1 MRHQRFLPVESWITT
16 SFWQQEAE
24 AGEVIIGGEA
34 DEVAELRTEF
44 GAKSALL
51 WVGDVEDEVMK
62 EWKRKT
68 IVWRMNRGE
77 AGSHRVLDREHG
89 KE

>member
-1 MRHQRFLPVESWITT
+1 
-16 SFWQQEAE
+16 
-24 AGEVIIGGEA
+24 VIIGGEA

-62 EWKRKT
+62 E
-68 IVWRMNRGE
+68 
-77 AGSHRVLDREHG
+77 
-89 KE
+89 